1 MIFIEYFGIMCSL
14 FMKEKFLFV
23 DLVKIVLLHALSCP
37 GCLDSGI
44 GVDYYILIIFCNI
57 EQMEKF
63 SYIL

>member
-1 MIFIEYFGIMCSL
+1 
-14 FMKEKFLFV
+14 MKEKFLFV